1 MKKTIFIILFLVLF
15 PFAAFSEDKDVT
27 KLDDVVVTG
36 TREAE
41 SAKEVP
47 QTVGVVNEK
56 VIEDVKPSH
65 PSQVMNRVPGVWIR
79 QTTGEGHVTAIRQPL
94 TTQPLYLFLEDG
106 IPIRS
111 TGFFNHNA
119 LYEINMPGADKIEVM
134 KGPGTALYGSDAI
147 GGAINVM
154 TKAPSLTPGI
164 EITPEAGSYGW
175 DRLLAT
181 GGNTCDNFGLRLDLN
196 DTHTNGWQDD
206 TAYDGQAA
214 TIRSDYTPN

>member
-15 PFAAFSEDKDVT
+15 PFEAFSEDKDVT

-41 SAKEVP
+41 SAKEAP

-119 LYEINMPGADKIEVM
+119 LYEINMPGAERIEVI
-134 KGPGTALYGSDAI
+134 KGPGTALHGSDAI
-147 GGAINVM
+147 GGAINIM
-154 TKAPSLTPGI
+154 TKAPSLTPEI
-164 EITPEAGSYGW
+164 EITPEAGEYGW
-175 DRLLAT
+175 YRLLFS
-181 GGNTCDNFGLRLDLN
+181 GSNTWDSHGFRLDLN
-196 DTHTNGWQDD
+196 DTHTDGWQ
-206 TAYDGQAA
+206 
-214 TIRSDYTPN
+214 

>member
-79 QTTGEGHVTAIRQPL
+79 ATTGEGHVTAIRQPL

-119 LYEINMPGADKIEVM
+119 LYEINMPGAERIEVI
-134 KGPGTALYGSDAI
+134 KGPGTALHGSDAI

-154 TKAPSLTPGI
+154 TKAPSLTPEI
-164 EITPEAGSYGW
+164 EVTPEAGEHGW
-175 DRLLAT
+175 
-181 GGNTCDNFGLRLDLN
+181 
-196 DTHTNGWQDD
+196 
-206 TAYDGQAA
+206 
-214 TIRSDYTPN
+214 